1 MGTLKRAISADASV
15 VASFLDATDIVG
27 EIEKIHKTSAVV
39 TAALGRLSIACSLIG
54 YSLKG
59 DDDSVTVRMDGGG
72 ATGALIAVADS
83 HGNVRSYV
91 SNPVVEIPLNSYGKL
106 DVAGAVGK
114 DGTLS
119 VIKDLGLKEP
129 YSGTIPIVSGEIAED
144 IAAYFASSE
153 QIPTVC
159 GLGVLV
165 NPDLTVNVAGGY
177 LIQLLP
183 FADESCID
191 ILEKN
196 IKKLP
201 SVTKMMSEGLNAEE
215 IVLKLLDGLNP
226 NILDEANVSYKCGCS
241 RERVVRAI
249 ASLGN
254 DELQAMADENKD
266 TEVCCHFCNKKYTFT
281 PQEILDLLKKSQN
294 TQSSDKDN
302 NA

>member
-15 VASFLDATDIVG
+15 VASFLDSTDIVG
-27 EIEKIHKTSAVV
+27 EIEKIHRTSAVV
-39 TAALGRLSIACSLIG
+39 TAALGRLSTACSLIG

-59 DDDSVTVRMDGGG
+59 DNDSVTLRMDGGG
-72 ATGALIAVADS
+72 ATGALIAVSDS

-91 SNPVVEIPLNSYGKL
+91 SNPVVEIPLNPYGKL

-114 DGTLS
+114 NGTLS
-119 VIKDLGLKEP
+119 VVKDLGLKEP

-144 IAAYFASSE
+144 IAAYFATSE

-177 LIQLLP
+177 IIQLLP

-196 IKKLP
+196 IKELP
-201 SVTKMMSEGLNAEE
+201 SVTKMMSDGMNAEE

-226 NILDEANVSYKCGCS
+226 DILDESVVSYKCGCS
-241 RERVVRAI
+241 RERVIKALV
-249 ASLGN
+249 SLGSA
-254 DELQAMADENKD
+254 ELQAMADDTKN
-266 TEVCCHFCNKKYTFT
+266 TEVCCHFCNKKYTFM
-281 PQEILDLLKKSQN
+281 PSEIRDLLVKCQN
-294 TQSSDKDN
+294 QNS
-302 NA
+302 

>member
-196 IKKLP
+196 IKELP

-241 RERVVRAI
+241 RERVVKAL

-294 TQSSDKDN
+294 PQSSDEDN
-302 NA
+302 KA